1 MGGKKGVDVSLK
13 PVAGHPSSTPSGTH
27 GHQTAQATATIAMA
41 ALTCPPTCSLLCCQ
55 SMCSWRRCCSPP
67 PCHFLSH
74 SRTNSIHTPFRSQHR
89 LEYSKDKQPSG
100 LTLERIQKHSNK
112 INKPTVMTIESPD
125 GDIIDCIDKWKQPA
139 FDHPLLKNHKLQ
151 VHKVYSKRFSG

>member
-1 MGGKKGVDVSLK
+1 MGGS
-13 PVAGHPSSTPSGTH
+13 PSSSSVVILPLCLTFFLAIFLERSVGVVSG
-27 GHQTAQATATIAMA
+27 
-41 ALTCPPTCSLLCCQ
+41 
-55 SMCSWRRCCSPP
+55 
-67 PCHFLSH
+67 
-74 SRTNSIHTPFRSQHR
+74 

-125 GDIIDCIDKWKQPA
+125 GDIIDCIDKWKQPT